1 MKTRNSVLKNRIYK
15 RKTTTPKEKTRKKK
29 TNEIVPAQ
37 PAAAIGLEASW
48 ILVDVGAQVIENAPR
63 VIERLTQRNVIW

>member
-1 MKTRNSVLKNRIYK
+1 MYRFPK

-37 PAAAIGLEASW
+37 PAAAIE
-48 ILVDVGAQVIENAPR
+48 IE
-63 VIERLTQRNVIW
+63 